1 MKNITTI
8 ITSLILFASV
18 PVAFAWTAAPKNP
31 PKDNA
36 PAPITVA
43 DVDQNKQGK
52 LGLGGLAVFGKF
64 QLIDGTQGVG
74 KVLVSDANGKAS
86 WAPMAGVGSGGTT
99 VSSSGQPI
107 VCGGWDVKYGTSGA
121 INEWGCATG
130 ASCPAG
136 YDTIKSSK
144 VTINLAEQTNLCV
157 LSRAGGGGSSV
168 SLAQAIRAA
177 GYNLPKPNSL
187 PEWPNAIV
195 CEGVGGQAGQPMIL
209 PLAHRPGE
217 STVAYWVQDGI
228 GIFFDTKTGAVS
240 ISQRI
245 LSTCGGSKADIFTMC
260 SENRCIY

>member
-1 MKNITTI
+1 MKNITTL

-31 PKDNA
+31 PKDNV
-36 PAPITVA
+36 PAPITVG
-43 DVDQNKQGK
+43 DSDQNKQGK

-64 QLIDGTQGVG
+64 QLIDGTQGMG

-157 LSRAGGGGSSV
+157 RS
-168 SLAQAIRAA
+168 
-177 GYNLPKPNSL
+177 Y
-187 PEWPNAIV
+187 
-195 CEGVGGQAGQPMIL
+195 
-209 PLAHRPGE
+209 
-217 STVAYWVQDGI
+217 
-228 GIFFDTKTGAVS
+228 
-240 ISQRI
+240 
-245 LSTCGGSKADIFTMC
+245 
-260 SENRCIY
+260 

>member
-1 MKNITTI
+1 MKNLTTL

-31 PKDNA
+31 PMDNA
-36 PAPITVA
+36 PAPVTVG
-43 DVDQNKQGK
+43 DTDQNKQGK

-86 WAPMAGVGSGGTT
+86 WAPMAGGVVGGTT
-99 VSSSGQPI
+99 VSSGGQPI

-157 LSRAGGGGSSV
+157 LSRAGGGSSGA
-168 SLAQAIRAA
+168 AQI
-177 GYNLPKPNSL
+177 LPG
-187 PEWPNAIV
+187 WPNAIL
-195 CEGVGGQAGQPMIL
+195 CNRKDGAAGILQLSGWEGNSVYY
-209 PLAHRPGE
+209 
-217 STVAYWVQDGI
+217 SDKQDRGFWTSFNKNTRKNI
-228 GIFFDTKTGAVS
+228 TSGLGD
-240 ISQRI
+240 
-245 LSTCGGSKADIFTMC
+245 LSPYATDCVNKDIDNPVFTHL
-260 SENRCIY
+260 N